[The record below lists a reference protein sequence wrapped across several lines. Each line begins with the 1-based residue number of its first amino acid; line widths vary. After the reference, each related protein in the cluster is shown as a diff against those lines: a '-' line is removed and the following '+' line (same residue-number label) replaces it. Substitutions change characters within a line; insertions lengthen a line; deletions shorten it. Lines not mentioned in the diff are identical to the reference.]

1 MRDLPQ
7 RPCPS
12 AGGAGRKALLLAAA
26 FLLTPSSGTAQDRVR
41 SWVEGADLL
50 FDARLRY
57 EFVDQS
63 GFVQAAH
70 ATTLRARLGVETGEW
85 RGFKVLVE
93 GDGTR
98 HLGGERFNSTVN
110 GRTSYPVVADPDSER
125 LNRLHLS
132 WRGPGGLG
140 VVAGRQR
147 LIHDEARFVGNV
159 GFRQNEQTFDAVRT
173 SLAPGKGITLE
184 YGYVWQV
191 NRISGSGATAGQVG
205 SGSHLVRA
213 SHPVPTGTLTWH
225 AYLLDLEAPLA
236 GASSRTFGARYAG
249 EWPAG
254 KAWRVNLA
262 AAYHLQG
269 EAGGSTEDF
278 SLSRWSLE
286 AGASTGGLRV
296 AGSVES
302 LEGNGLRGFSTPLAT
317 LHAFQG
323 WGDLFLLTPAGGI
336 RDLNLTTEYR
346 GPPVPGVGR
355 PRLVGRAHVFR
366 AGGGGGKLGREV
378 DLGLFSTPR
387 DRVTTGVQFAEFRG
401 EVGRPRVR
409 KLWVWMGVSW

>member
-1 MRDLPQ
+1 MSASAPK
-7 RPCPS
+7 PGSP
-12 AGGAGRKALLLAAA
+12 AGGAGRTTLLLALA
-26 FLLTPSSGTAQDRVR
+26 FLLAPLPGASQDGLRAL
-41 SWVEGADLL
+41 VEGADLL
-50 FDARLRY
+50 FDGRLRY

-63 GFVQAAH
+63 GFAEEGH
-70 ATTLRARLGVETGEW
+70 ATTVRVRLGVETGEW
-85 RGFKVLVE
+85 RGVKLLVE
-93 GDGTR
+93 GDATR

-110 GRTSYPVVADPDSER
+110 GRTGYPVVADPDSER

-147 LIHDEARFVGNV
+147 LIHDDARFVGNV

-173 SLAPGKGITLE
+173 SLSPGRGITLE

-191 NRISGSGATAGQVG
+191 NRIGGSGAAAGQVD

-225 AYLLDLEAPLA
+225 AYLVELEAPLA

-254 KAWRVNLA
+254 NSWRVNLA
-262 AAYHLQG
+262 AAYHVQ
-269 EAGGSTEDF
+269 AGTGGTSEGF

-286 AGASTGGLRV
+286 AGAATGGLRV
-296 AGSVES
+296 AGNVES
-302 LEGNGLRGFSTPLAT
+302 LEGDGVRGFGTPLAT

-323 WGDLFLLTPAGGI
+323 WADLFLVTPAGGV

-346 GPPVPGVGR
+346 GPPVAGLGR
-355 PRLVGRAHVFR
+355 LRFVGRAHHFR
-366 AGGGGGKLGREV
+366 AGGGGPELGREV
-378 DLGLFSTPR
+378 DLGIFSTPR
-387 DRVTTGVQFAEFRG
+387 EGVTTGVEFAEFRG
-401 EVGRPRVR
+401 VEGGARIR
-409 KLWVWMGVSW
+409 KLWVSAGFAW